1 MSSVPPDAAPS
12 RQPPI
17 VGGFRFAPPTL
28 VRVLVATMY
37 LPALCSLGMAVMA
50 ARVEHDRYNLQMIA
64 AAVLVVSGLV
74 LALISFALG
83 RGITHGS
90 HDIWQLTVVLVVLV
104 LLAFLAWVLPF
115 WSVSIWAAVAA
126 TIVVSAIPVAVLA
139 LLLTPVVRQHC
150 AIG

>member
-1 MSSVPPDAAPS
+1 
-12 RQPPI
+12 
-17 VGGFRFAPPTL
+17 
-28 VRVLVATMY
+28 
-37 LPALCSLGMAVMA
+37 
-50 ARVEHDRYNLQMIA
+50 MIA

-90 HDIWQLTVVLVVLV
+90 HDIWQLTVVLVVLA

-150 AIG
+150 AIR